1 MYARDSSETTERKV
15 HLGVGG
21 GGWGLWELGV
31 GGGGWG
37 VWSGEWGVGSEGW
50 GLWEW
55 GVGGGNCGSG
65 EWEVGID
72 KTPPPGKQGAASTH
86 TLATHKLHTF
96 SSPVKSSM

>member
-31 GGGGWG
+31 G
-37 VWSGEWGVGSEGW
+37 V
-50 GLWEW
+50 
-55 GVGGGNCGSG
+55 
-65 EWEVGID
+65 D

-86 TLATHKLHTF
+86 TLATHKLPTSYTPSVHL
-96 SSPVKSSM
+96 